1 MTPYETGWD
10 ETSKAHM
17 HDIPER
23 SYIYVVGPDIGPK
36 KIGYAKDFS
45 RRLSSYKTQRNC

>member
-23 SYIYVVGPDIGPK
+23 SYIYVVGPDIDPK
-36 KIGYAKDFS
+36 KIGTEF
-45 RRLSSYKTQRNC
+45 TP